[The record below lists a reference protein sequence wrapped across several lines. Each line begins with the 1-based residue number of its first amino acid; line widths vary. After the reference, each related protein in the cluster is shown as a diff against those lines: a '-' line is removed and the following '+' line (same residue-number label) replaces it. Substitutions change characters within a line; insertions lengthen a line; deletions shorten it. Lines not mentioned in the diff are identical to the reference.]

1 MLSFKQFMM
10 LREAPERQ
18 SRKLTALPP
27 VLLFKRRAIRLF
39 PDGQEV
45 GSYSCDQLK
54 QNTFLFPNQ
63 Y

>member
-1 MLSFKQFMM
+1 MLSFKEFMM

-18 SRKLTALPP
+18 PRRVTALPP
-27 VLLFKRRAIRLF
+27 VLLFKRRAIKLF

-45 GSYSCDQLK
+45 GSYYSDQTK
-54 QNTFLFPNQ
+54 STFLFPNQ